1 MKLLYAVITYKR
13 PMMLLNT
20 IKSIQHE
27 AFLWST
33 REYMPEH
40 GIEIIVIDDC
50 EAEAL
55 ESVGAQRILGGT
67 GIKIIQPGD
76 TLAQKKEHTASR
88 VGWGLNKAVQ
98 ESDADLVMM
107 LCDDDLVYPG
117 AAQWILKFFEQHPD
131 EDWGWGSVCVY
142 NATSCCFPT
151 IHTDDDMQFIDG
163 EVVNAEGANVPPG
176 RRDVPF
182 MKRTT
187 AANRLDISQVV
198 WRRQSQIDHDIRWSD
213 KSHPKHQPIDH
224 MIFHQM
230 DGRFSN
236 QCPNMDIMVQ
246 YKGTHAEQISSA
258 GVN

>member
-76 TLAQKKEHTASR
+76 
-88 VGWGLNKAVQ
+88 
-98 ESDADLVMM
+98 
-107 LCDDDLVYPG
+107 
-117 AAQWILKFFEQHPD
+117 
-131 EDWGWGSVCVY
+131 
-142 NATSCCFPT
+142 
-151 IHTDDDMQFIDG
+151 
-163 EVVNAEGANVPPG
+163 EVG
-176 RRDVPF
+176 RRGGPVKCHERLGGLLRYYYRD
-182 MKRTT
+182 
-187 AANRLDISQVV
+187 AA
-198 WRRQSQIDHDIRWSD
+198 
-213 KSHPKHQPIDH
+213 
-224 MIFHQM
+224 
-230 DGRFSN
+230 
-236 QCPNMDIMVQ
+236 
-246 YKGTHAEQISSA
+246 
-258 GVN
+258 